1 MERTMR
7 IGMMVN
13 LPSGYP
19 REGKKDSPDYTC
31 MAVCWM
37 LPIAGANVSC
47 SLPPQAARGD
57 VSVAVLC
64 IRKRRGDTETV
75 GGGGNSAAFGQ
86 SLLALHLGKI
96 AGEPDDLAQLT
107 VRIGSGS
114 LYHAARPLIAP
125 AEVHKSLSA
134 GPPLNLPLQLLKDA
148 VTILYGIAVGKKLQV

>member
-1 MERTMR
+1 
-7 IGMMVN
+7 MMDN

-19 REGKKDSPDYTC
+19 REGKKDSPDYAC

-57 VSVAVLC
+57 VSVAVLR

-96 AGEPDDLAQLT
+96 AGEPDDLA
-107 VRIGSGS
+107 
-114 LYHAARPLIAP
+114 
-125 AEVHKSLSA
+125 
-134 GPPLNLPLQLLKDA
+134 
-148 VTILYGIAVGKKLQV
+148 